1 MKTSENAS
9 DKCPLFSLSPAAAF
23 SSTSNDTLEDRLN
36 INDYIVKNKTAT
48 YFIRVKGDSMIGAGI
63 FDEDILV
70 VDKSKIPSSGKIVIA
85 ILNGEFTVKRLIIKS
100 NKVFLQPQNPKYKTI
115 EVTKACDFEIFGVV
129 TFNIH
134 KPL

>member
-1 MKTSENAS
+1 MVGKAS
-9 DKCPLFSLSPAAAF
+9 DKYPLYTSPVQAGFPSIADD
-23 SSTSNDTLEDRLN
+23 SIEDRLN
-36 INDYIVKNKTAT
+36 INDYLVQNKTTT
-48 YFIRVKGDSMIGAGI
+48 YFVRVKGDSMIGAGI

-85 ILNGEFTVKRLIIKS
+85 SLNGEFTIKRLIIKN
-100 NKVFLQPQNPKYKTI
+100 NKVSLHPENPKYKAI